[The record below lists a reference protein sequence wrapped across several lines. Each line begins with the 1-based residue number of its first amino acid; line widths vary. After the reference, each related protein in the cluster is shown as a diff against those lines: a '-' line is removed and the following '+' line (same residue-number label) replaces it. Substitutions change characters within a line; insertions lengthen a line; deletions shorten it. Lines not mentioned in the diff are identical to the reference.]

1 MRTTRSS
8 SPRRAAVRTR
18 SSMRA
23 RELASS
29 TSAMDDL
36 RRPSLRLNAPW
47 SCVGAGRCGGPQV
60 EVAEDAYRRAMRVAE
75 ELGMRPLAGRCHLGL
90 GELYRRTDKRQQA
103 QEHLGT
109 ATMMYREMGMTYWL
123 ERADAALK
131 TE

>member
-1 MRTTRSS
+1 
-8 SPRRAAVRTR
+8 
-18 SSMRA
+18 
-23 RELASS
+23 
-29 TSAMDDL
+29 
-36 RRPSLRLNAPW
+36 
-47 SCVGAGRCGGPQV
+47 
-60 EVAEDAYRRAMRVAE
+60 MRVAE